1 MDDISRYF
9 NDNKYVTLEGVLS
22 KEHCKRF
29 SDRLFQLK
37 KDNKTTVDEQCTKS
51 DAIYGDPVLESL
63 LESLKPI
70 LEKATGKSLAP
81 TYAYARIYRPGE
93 VLRAHVDRP
102 ACEYSATLTLGMDSK
117 NSWPIYVWENGGKI
131 NEVLLDVG
139 DLVIYKGCEV
149 THWRNSFLGQWQTQV
164 FLHYV
169 DINGPYSDEAEKE
182 YARKHTEAV

>member
-1 MDDISRYF
+1 MDDINKYF
-9 NDNKYVTLEGVLS
+9 SINKYVTLEGVLS
-22 KEHCKRF
+22 KEHCKKF

-37 KDNKTTVDEQCTKS
+37 NENKTTIDDQCNRS

-70 LEKATGKSLAP
+70 LEKATDKSLAP

-93 VLRAHVDRP
+93 VLKPHIDRH

-117 NSWPIYVWENGGKI
+117 NCWPIYVWENGGKI

-139 DLVIYKGCEV
+139 DLVVYKGCEV
-149 THWRNSFLGQWQTQV
+149 IHWRNAFAGQWQTQV

-169 DINGPYSDEAEKE
+169 DVNGSYSDEAEKE
-182 YARKHTEAV
+182 SARKQSKVE